1 MRRNLLIYILL
12 VIGMLPCCHSNK
24 YSGMHIDS
32 EDVSGYV
39 QSYTVI
45 ADSHKDFLH
54 YIDTHN
60 VVDTNEIKDYPTLMY
75 LLGRNGFPDVEYFMY
90 VHGKLHPVVAAIAAH
105 PDEERYPGL
114 GTADSAF
121 METMEAGEREYRK
134 YLEDSTLTEDKK
146 VFYRN
151 CISQI
156 ETTKVDLF
164 NKQEKN
170 KAWLSLIRGEIGGD
184 LNLSDNDIM
193 LLTNLERD
201 IPKL

>member
-12 VIGMLPCCHSNK
+12 VIWIMPCCHSNK

-39 QSYTVI
+39 QTYTVI
-45 ADSHKDFLH
+45 ADSHKEFLR

-134 YLEDSTLTEDKK
+134 YLDDSTLDEDKK
-146 VFYRN
+146 AFYRN

>member
-1 MRRNLLIYILL
+1 
-12 VIGMLPCCHSNK
+12 MLPCCHGNK

>member
-45 ADSHKDFLH
+45 ADSHKDFLL

-121 METMEAGEREYRK
+121 METMEAGEMEYRK
-134 YLEDSTLTEDKK
+134 YLDDSTLDEDKK
-146 VFYRN
+146 AFYRN